1 MNIPNTITMLRIMMV
16 PVLVYLLLH
25 GEYRAAIWVLLAAG
39 LSDVLDGFIA
49 RRFNLCTDLGSILDP
64 LSDKLLVVSTV
75 LALAWRGLLPI
86 WLTVVIV
93 MRDLI
98 IVGGATAY
106 YQRAGRIEMAPSIP
120 SKVNSFI
127 QICLIFLVL
136 GTAAGMTQTAGWLPL
151 LFGCALF
158 TTVFSGVHYVVVWGK
173 KGGALKA
180 KADR

>member
-1 MNIPNTITMLRIMMV
+1 MNIPNTITVLRIMMV
-16 PVLVYLLLH
+16 PVLVYLLLYR
-25 GEYRAAIWVLLAAG
+25 EYRAAIWVLLAAG

-86 WLTVVIV
+86 WLTVVVV

-106 YQRAGRIEMAPSIP
+106 YLRAGRIEMAPSIP

-158 TTVFSGVHYVVVWGK
+158 TTVFSGVHYVVVWGQ
-173 KGGALKA
+173 KGAALKA

>member
-1 MNIPNTITMLRIMMV
+1 MNIPNAITMLRIILV

-25 GEYRAAIWVLLAAG
+25 GEYRAAIWVLLVAG

-49 RRFNLCTDLGSILDP
+49 RRFNLCTYLGSILDP
-64 LSDKLLVVSTV
+64 LSDKLLIVSSV
-75 LALAWRGLLPI
+75 LALAWQGLLPL

-93 MRDLI
+93 VRDLI

-106 YQRAGRIEMAPSIP
+106 YLRAGRIEMAPSIP

-136 GTAAGMTQTAGWLPL
+136 GRAAGMTQTAGWVPL

-158 TTVFSGVHYVVVWGK
+158 TTVFSGVHYVVVWGQ
-173 KGGALKA
+173 KA
-180 KADR
+180 KGLSASR